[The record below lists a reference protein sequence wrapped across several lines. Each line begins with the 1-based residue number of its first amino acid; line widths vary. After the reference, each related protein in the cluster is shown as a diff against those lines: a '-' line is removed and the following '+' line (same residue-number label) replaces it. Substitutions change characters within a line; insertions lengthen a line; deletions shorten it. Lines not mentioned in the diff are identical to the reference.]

1 MTDTPMHRIN
11 GWLEAASSAVLS
23 ELDAIKDPL
32 ERQAAARDVLKTLL
46 PAIGREVKANRGRAV
61 AELRDE
67 GRTLAQV
74 GELLGMSTAR
84 VDQILK
90 GK

>member
-11 GWLEAASSAVLS
+11 GWLEAASSTVLS

-32 ERQAAARDVLKTLL
+32 ERQGAARDVLENLL
-46 PAIGREVKANRGRAV
+46 PAIAREVKANRGRAV
-61 AELRDE
+61 AELRE